1 MGERNFKGS
10 AWFLQAQIHYEGR
23 ARAEAARV
31 HVHRLALEFETGRI
45 SHEVS
50 IGLGDEDVP
59 DFCTGSPTRAR
70 GCQ

>member
-1 MGERNFKGS
+1 M
-10 AWFLQAQIHYEGR
+10 QAQIHYEGR

-50 IGLGDEDVP
+50 
-59 DFCTGSPTRAR
+59 
-70 GCQ
+70 